1 MADYK
6 ITQRLTQIDVA
17 TDEWQDEIRVTY
29 PAGKTGTITS
39 NTVTGNQRTIVI
51 TVVDDPHAVSPMT
64 YTPTYHRVVGET
76 RVEAEVV
83 EDGKKKAKSFVLYI
97 DDYRMAS

>member
-83 EDGKKKAKSFVLYI
+83 EDGKKKSKSYI
-97 DDYRMAS
+97 AYDDGQKLAA